1 MSKLIVTETGKKKE
15 KVFNLSTQALIGRVQ
30 ESDIPL
36 AGSGVSREHAKIIRE
51 DEQFYLFD
59 LGSGNGTLLNGMV
72 LKPHEKNL
80 LKSSDRITIDK
91 YHLRLWLTDELFEES
106 LKEEE
111 EVTDADILEV
121 KLLKKVLDAVDQETV
136 PSLEVLNGSAEGK
149 RVFLT
154 DDTPEMIIGRDPSC
168 DFPINEQVI
177 SRRHAKI
184 MKKWGGIA
192 LTDMESKNGCFVNN
206 KRVTEEFL
214 HDGDRIAL
222 GTIVF
227 LFRNPKEVDLKSLS
241 EELIRKRPLI
251 TPKSRTV
258 DQGPGTRDQ
267 KQKETE
273 EESIETDEKETK
285 ELLEDIPSLQ
295 PAAANRYP
303 APILH
308 QKKFSSLEIGMI
320 GLGIAVLA
328 FALITLVNLILE

>member
-1 MSKLIVTETGKKKE
+1 MSKLIVTETGKREE
-15 KVFNLSTQALIGRVQ
+15 KDFNLSMQALIGRVP
-30 ESDIPL
+30 ESDVPL

-51 DEQFYLFD
+51 DEQFYLLD
-59 LGSGNGTLLNGMV
+59 LGSSNGTLLNGMA

-91 YHLRLWLTDELFEES
+91 YHLKLWLTDELFEES

-121 KLLKKVLDAVDQETV
+121 KLLKKVWDAVDQETV

-149 RVFLT
+149 RIFLT
-154 DDTPEMIIGRDPSC
+154 DDAPEMIIGRDPSC
-168 DFPINEQVI
+168 DFSINEYVI
-177 SRRHAKI
+177 SRQHAKI
-184 MKKWGGIA
+184 AKKWGGIA
-192 LTDMESKNGCFVNN
+192 LIDMESKNGSFVNN

-241 EELIRKRPLI
+241 EELIKKRPLI
-251 TPKSRTV
+251 TRKHKTEDKRPNLPAGQAGTE
-258 DQGPGTRDQ
+258 DQLP
-267 KQKETE
+267 E
-273 EESIETDEKETK
+273 EESVK

-295 PAAANRYP
+295 PAAANLYP
-303 APILH
+303 APVLH